1 MRALAQAQT
10 IPTSLPARFRSHIVV
25 DPATG
30 CWLWT
35 GSNQGRQGYGIYKV
49 AVGDQRWVMA
59 HRFCYEFIIGPIPQ
73 GLVLDHGCL
82 TEPCVNPFHVQAVTS
97 RINTLRG
104 NSPPAVN
111 ARKIFCKRGHLLVGG
126 NLYRKV
132 RNGWPVRE
140 CRTCNRLLARRY
152 RAKRK
157 NLFGAGESGAV
168 DHRPVAVAAVGTAP

>member
-1 MRALAQAQT
+1 MELLAQAPT
-10 IPTSLPARFRSHIVV
+10 IPAELPERFRIRVRV

-30 CWLWT
+30 CWIWT

-104 NSPPAVN
+104 NGPTAIN
-111 ARKIFCKRGHLLVGG
+111 ARKVFCKRGHPLFGE
-126 NLYRKV
+126 NLHRKV

-140 CRTCNRLLARRY
+140 CRACKRFLARRW
-152 RAKRK
+152 RERRK
-157 NLFGAGESGAV
+157 LVGTGISAAV
-168 DHRPVAVAAVGTAP
+168 NHRPVAASAEGTAP